1 MTRTKKRWLVASL
14 VAVLVLA
21 VAAVAVA
28 QETGSTIPPAGPG
41 QAFLDNLAKILG
53 IDRAKLDQA
62 FKDAASQ
69 TIDQGVAEGW
79 IPKDVAP
86 SLKQRIQ
93 SAPFWGPM
101 MGFGRGW
108 GGGFW
113 GCPHWGYWNNQNG
126 QSVQPSYLTY

>member
-1 MTRTKKRWLVASL
+1 MTRTKKRWLVAAL

-28 QETGSTIPPAGPG
+28 QTGSTTPPAGPG
-41 QAFLDNLAKILG
+41 QAFLDKLAKILG
-53 IDRAKLDQA
+53 IDQAELLQA

-69 TIDQGVAEGW
+69 TIDQGVDEGW

-86 SLKQRIQ
+86 FLKQRIQ